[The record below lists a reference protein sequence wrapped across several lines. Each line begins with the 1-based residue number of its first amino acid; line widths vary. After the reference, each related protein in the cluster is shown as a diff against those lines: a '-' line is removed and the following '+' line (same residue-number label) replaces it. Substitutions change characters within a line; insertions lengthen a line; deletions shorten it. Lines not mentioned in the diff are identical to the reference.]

1 MYGRSLG
8 FERLPKL
15 SDMHIQ
21 TEDYNVINELEYDLK
36 PVARIKFFQPGT
48 KVVRVRHN
56 KHSKMDTNYKPEV
69 FTVVASFP
77 NGTCILADQVGRQL
91 KQRVN
96 IGSLRQIHQ
105 RDNLSWGV

>member
-91 KQRVN
+91 KQR
-96 IGSLRQIHQ
+96 
-105 RDNLSWGV
+105 D